1 MLTIRKLAIAS
12 VSLLALSAPAMAQ
25 DAAAEDAVA
34 EDAVAEDAGAYADSG
49 DIVVQARRRDESVQD
64 VPAVVN
70 AVTSA
75 SIQKLNLR
83 RLEDVASVVPGLA
96 LAGNS
101 NGIGSTTSM
110 RGVQHDVIAS
120 GDAGTVQYYYNEAPV
135 SSGVVLQGL
144 YDIELVEVLRGP
156 QGTLKGRAAPSG
168 SISITFRRPDLDEVG
183 GYAMGTVND
192 INGFNVN
199 GAMNL
204 PLIEDK
210 LGLRIAGLVS
220 DDNGNDVHALT
231 NGRRLKNS
239 TEAGRISLRADP
251 FDGVFVVDA
260 SYSTLT
266 SDVRQYTQ
274 VESMNQFDAGLGASP
289 VTIRAKD
296 RLAVNRIP
304 LEVRTRI
311 ENYNI
316 NAQLHAYGQRLVYVG
331 NWARQSFKGSD
342 SSRAGDRA
350 GLFENPYGLLLD
362 RTGAPV
368 DGSVV
373 PFSQPNNSRGDTD
386 THELRLQN
394 EDRIA
399 GMFDYVVGALSYK
412 INAPTNFSEVGG
424 AIPAADG
431 TLAGVIL
438 VPLQRFNH
446 SEEKSIFGNITAHI
460 GDRAELSGG
469 LRHIW
474 YKTDAGVRGCNADF
488 TTCVN
493 IPSLATPADLR
504 KQEATIFQ
512 VSGKY
517 EFTDNLMGYVSYGT
531 SWRPSTVVIGG
542 PTAPSAAQQQF
553 LGSDPEKSKSV
564 EAGIKSSWLDNRL
577 RLNVT
582 AYYQEFDNYAYRAP
596 GIGVYARDFASATQP
611 VRAYNFISGVPIEV
625 KGVEAD
631 VSFAVTPNWSISGNV
646 AYADGKIKNGT
657 IACLDLNGDGVP
669 DTVTGVP
676 TAAELDAATG
686 ADGVSACQVTQRAN
700 ASSPWNF
707 TIQSEYVRPL
717 SDRMDGFLRGLY
729 TWKGNAFGDPQN
741 VYDSVDAYGLLNLY
755 AGVRDPNG
763 AWEIMAY
770 GKNVTNTFRVLTRSN
785 GPETTNLVGV
795 GPVSTNYFAITST
808 QPQEF
813 GITARFAFGS
823 R

>member
-12 VSLLALSAPAMAQ
+12 VSLLALATPAMAQ
-25 DAAAEDAVA
+25 DAATEDTGEV
-34 EDAVAEDAGAYADSG
+34 GFDSG
-49 DIVVQARRRDESVQD
+49 EIVVQARRRDESVQD

-70 AVTSA
+70 AVTAA
-75 SIQKLNLR
+75 SIEKLNLR
-83 RLEDVASVVPGLA
+83 RLEDVASVVPGLS
-96 LAGNS
+96 LAGNA

-144 YDIELVEVLRGP
+144 YDIELIEVLRGP
-156 QGTLKGRAAPSG
+156 QGTLKGRASPSG
-168 SISITFRRPDLDEVG
+168 SISMTFRRPDMDEVG
-183 GYAMGTVND
+183 GYMTGTVND
-192 INGFNVN
+192 INGFNLN
-199 GAMNL
+199 GAINL
-204 PLIEDK
+204 PIIEGK

-239 TEAGRISLRADP
+239 SEAGRISLRADP

-260 SYSTLT
+260 SYSTMT

-274 VESMNQFDAGLGASP
+274 VESMNQFDEDFGASP

-304 LEVRTRI
+304 VEVRTRI
-311 ENYNI
+311 ENYNV
-316 NAQLHAYGQRLVYVG
+316 NAQLNAFGQRLVYVG
-331 NWARQSFKGSD
+331 NWARQGFNGTD

-350 GLFENPYGLLLD
+350 GLYESPYGLHLD
-362 RTGAPV
+362 RNGAPV
-368 DGSVV
+368 GGAIV

-394 EDRIA
+394 QDRIA
-399 GMFDYVVGALSYK
+399 GMFDYVVGFLSYK
-412 INAPTNFSEVGG
+412 IDAPTNFSEVGG
-424 AIPAADG
+424 AIPAPGG
-431 TLAGVIL
+431 TLGGIVL
-438 VPLQRFNH
+438 VPLQRFNN
-446 SEEKSIFGNITAHI
+446 SEEKSVFGNITAHI

-474 YKTDAGVRGCNADF
+474 YKTDAGVRSCDATF
-488 TTCVN
+488 ETCFN
-493 IPSLATPADLR
+493 IPSLSTPLDLR
-504 KQEATIFQ
+504 KQEATIFS

-517 EFTDNLMGYVSYGT
+517 EFTDDLMGYVSYGT

-542 PTAPSAAQQQF
+542 PTAPSDLQQQF
-553 LGSDPEKSKSV
+553 LGSDPEKSKSI
-564 EAGIKSSWLDNRL
+564 EAGIKSSWLNNRL

-596 GIGVYARDFASATQP
+596 GSGVYARDFASTTQP

-625 KGVEAD
+625 KGLEAD
-631 VSFAVTPNWSISGNV
+631 LSFAITPNWSISGNV

-707 TIQSEYVRPL
+707 TIQSEYSHPL
-717 SDRMDGFLRGLY
+717 SDNIDGVLRGLY
-729 TWKGNAFGDPQN
+729 TWKGNALGDPQN

-755 AGVRDPNG
+755 AGIRDPEG

-770 GKNVTNTFRVLTRSN
+770 GKNITNAFRVLTRSN

>member
-1 MLTIRKLAIAS
+1 MRTIRNLAIAS
-12 VSLLALSAPAMAQ
+12 VSVLALAVPAMAQ
-25 DAAAEDAVA
+25 DAAADEAAAV
-34 EDAVAEDAGAYADSG
+34 ETSSAGGYASD

-75 SIQKLNLR
+75 AIDKLNIR

-96 LAGNS
+96 LASNS

-120 GDAGTVQYYYNEAPV
+120 GDAGTVQYYFNEAPV

-168 SISITFRRPDLDEVG
+168 SISMTFRRPDLHEVG
-183 GYAMGTVND
+183 GYAQGTVND
-192 INGFNVN
+192 INGYNIN

-204 PLIEDK
+204 PIIDGK
-210 LGLRIAGLVS
+210 LGIRVAGLVS
-220 DDNGNDVHALT
+220 DDDGNRVHPLT
-231 NGRRLKNS
+231 NGQRLKNS
-239 TEAGRISLRADP
+239 TEAGRISVRADP

-274 VESMNQFDAGLGASP
+274 VESMNQLDAAFGASP
-289 VTIRAKD
+289 TTIRAKD

-304 LEVRTRI
+304 TEVRTRI
-311 ENYNI
+311 ENYNV
-316 NAQLHAYGQRLVYVG
+316 NAQLNLYGQRLVYVG
-331 NWARQSFKGSD
+331 NWARQSFQGSD
-342 SSRAGDRA
+342 PTRAGDRA
-350 GLFENPYGLLLD
+350 GLFENPYGLQYD
-362 RTGAPV
+362 RTGTPV
-368 DGSVV
+368 GSGTI

-386 THELRLQN
+386 THEIRLQN
-394 EDRIA
+394 EDRVA
-399 GMFDYVVGALSYK
+399 GMFDYVVGFLSYK
-412 INAPTNFSEVGG
+412 IDSPTSFQEVGG
-424 AIPAADG
+424 GIANPDG
-431 TLAGVIL
+431 TLNGVVL
-438 VPLQRFNH
+438 VPLQRFNN
-446 SEEKSIFGNITAHI
+446 STEKSVFGNITAHI

-469 LRHIW
+469 VRHIW
-474 YKTDAGVRGCNADF
+474 FDSDAGVRGCGNNFVGCVDIPTLRTIADH
-488 TTCVN
+488 
-493 IPSLATPADLR
+493 
-504 KQEATIFQ
+504 EATIFS

-517 EFTDNLMGYVSYGT
+517 EFTDDLMGYVSYGT
-531 SWRPSTVVIGG
+531 SWRPNTVVIGG

-553 LGSDPEKSKSV
+553 LGSPPEKSKSV

-582 AYYQEFDNYAYRAP
+582 AFYQDFDNYAYRAP
-596 GIGVYARDFASATQP
+596 GVGVYAIDFASATQP
-611 VRAYNFISGVPIEV
+611 VRAYNFISAVPIEV

-631 VSFAVTPNWSISGNV
+631 LSFAITPNWNIAGNV

-657 IACLDLNGDGVP
+657 IACLDLNQDGVP

-676 TAAELDAATG
+676 TLGQLQGATG

-700 ASSPWNF
+700 SASPWNF
-707 TIQSEYVRPL
+707 TVQSEYSRSL
-717 SDRMDGFLRGLY
+717 SQNADGFVRGLY
-729 TWKGNAFGDPQN
+729 TWRGNAFGDPQN
-741 VYDSVDAYGLLNLY
+741 AYDSVDAYGLLNLY
-755 AGVRDPNG
+755 AGVRDPDG

-770 GKNVTNTFRVLTRSN
+770 GKNVTNAFRVLSRSN

-795 GPVSTNYFAITST
+795 GPVSTNYFAINST
-808 QPQEF
+808 QPREF